1 MLCKECKYV
10 QIKPFLMCDMT
21 SLSLQFY
28 VICNVRNAGIAH
40 IFSMNTIYIDLLS
53 CSMDVTSSKLRASA
67 DLLIV

>member
-28 VICNVRNAGIAH
+28 VICNVRNAGIAPLLTRNC
-40 IFSMNTIYIDLLS
+40 IYSCNDSNSNTVVQGSDS
-53 CSMDVTSSKLRASA
+53 FCFKH
-67 DLLIV
+67 